1 MRVHLTLICL
11 ATVALAACSGGGSGG
26 GLPSGSGGGGTT
38 PQSSSQATNEQAVAA
53 TNGVGTP
60 VKSFATYEQTI
71 STTTSS
77 SVASNVRFAAA
88 STTATA
94 SGACKS
100 GVEFFSPDTAGDPN
114 STETKV
120 FYDAACTELARDTV
134 RVYTATSSTAET
146 VARTEMQY
154 APNNGTPIATRTSSE
169 AIAGATFDSFG
180 FPIAADGFS
189 RSATSQLT
197 IAGSKTISSGDELVM
212 QAAASGTNG
221 FCDDSAGFNV
231 TGSTTLGETFGWAGG
246 VLAGGTRTVN
256 SDGSVTWTATHAG
269 TGYKA
274 PIGGLSLATGTLNTA
289 CPIATPAFT
298 LAGGTSEGTY
308 SIPVVATYR
317 SGVLQSLTV
326 TNATLSNGNT
336 LSIATTPGALPSS
349 QTFITGT
356 IAQSGTQIATF
367 SVDAFGDGTL
377 TVTKTGA
384 QFVITDWHVVK

>member
-1 MRVHLTLICL
+1 MRAHLTLMCL

-26 GLPSGSGGGGTT
+26 SLPSGSGGGGTGT
-38 PQSSSQATNEQAVAA
+38 TTQSTNEQAVAA

-60 VKSFATYEQTI
+60 VKNFASYEASI
-71 STTTSS
+71 STSTSS
-77 SVASNVRFAAA
+77 AAASNVRFATTA
-88 STTATA
+88 SAATA

-114 STETKV
+114 STETKL
-120 FYDAACTELARDTV
+120 FYDLACTDLARDTV
-134 RVYTATSSTAET
+134 RIYTASSSTAES
-146 VARTEMQY
+146 VSRSEMLY
-154 APNNGTPIATRTSSE
+154 AMNNGTPIATRTSTE

-180 FPIAADGFS
+180 FPIAADGFT
-189 RSATSQLT
+189 RSATSQLA
-197 IAGSKTISSGDELVM
+197 IAGSIVM
-212 QAAASGTNG
+212 QAATSDTNG
-221 FCDDSAGFNV
+221 FCDDSAGFSV
-231 TGSTTLGETFGWAGG
+231 TGSTSLGETFGWAGG

-274 PIGGLSLATGTLNTA
+274 PIGGLSLAVGTLNTS

-298 LAGGTSEGTY
+298 LAGGTSDGTY
-308 SIPVVATYR
+308 SIPVVASFK
-317 SGVLQSLTV
+317 SGILQSLTV

-336 LSIATTPGALPSS
+336 LSISTTPGALPSS
-349 QTFITGT
+349 SSFITGT
-356 IAQSGTQIATF
+356 ISQSGTQVATF
-367 SVDAFGDGTL
+367 SVDAFGDGVL

>member
-1 MRVHLTLICL
+1 MRAHLTLICL

-26 GLPSGSGGGGTT
+26 GLPAGSGGGGTT
-38 PQSSSQATNEQAVAA
+38 TQSTNEQAVAA

-60 VKSFATYEQTI
+60 VKNFASYEASI
-71 STTTSS
+71 STSASS
-77 SVASNVRFAAA
+77 TVASNARFAT
-88 STTATA
+88 SATA
-94 SGACKS
+94 SGTCRS

-114 STETKV
+114 STETKL
-120 FYDAACTELARDTV
+120 FYDLACTDLARDTV
-134 RVYTATSSTAET
+134 RVYTASSSTAET
-146 VARTEMQY
+146 VSRTEMLY
-154 APNNGTPIATRTSSE
+154 AMNNGTPIATRTSTE

-180 FPIAADGFS
+180 FPITADGFT
-189 RSATSQLT
+189 RSATSQLA

-212 QAAASGTNG
+212 QAATGGTNG

-246 VLAGGTRTVN
+246 TLAGGTRTVN

-274 PIGGLSLATGTLNTA
+274 PIGGLSLAIGTLNTA

-308 SIPVVATYR
+308 SIPVVATYK

-336 LSIATTPGALPSS
+336 LSISTTPGALPSS
-349 QTFITGT
+349 SSFITGT
-356 IAQSGTQIATF
+356 ISQSGTQVATF
-367 SVDAFGDGTL
+367 SVDAFGDGVL

>member
-1 MRVHLTLICL
+1 MRAHLTIMCL

-26 GLPSGSGGGGTT
+26 SLPTGSGGGGTT
-38 PQSSSQATNEQAVAA
+38 TQSTNEQAVAA

-60 VKSFATYEQTI
+60 VKNFASYEASISTSTSSGAASNARFAT
-71 STTTSS
+71 
-77 SVASNVRFAAA
+77 AA
-88 STTATA
+88 STATA
-94 SGACKS
+94 SGTCKS

-114 STETKV
+114 STETKL
-120 FYDAACTELARDTV
+120 FYDLACTDLARDTV
-134 RVYTATSSTAET
+134 RIYTASSSTAET
-146 VARTEMQY
+146 VSRTEMLY
-154 APNNGTPIATRTSSE
+154 AMNNGTPIATRTSTE

-180 FPIAADGFS
+180 FPITADGFT
-189 RSATSQLT
+189 RSATSQLA
-197 IAGSKTISSGDELVM
+197 IAGSKTISSGDEIVM

-246 VLAGGTRTVN
+246 TLAGGTRTVN

-274 PIGGLSLATGTLNTA
+274 PIGGLSLAIGTLNTT

-298 LAGGTSEGTY
+298 LAGGTSDGTY

-317 SGVLQSLTV
+317 SGILQSLTV

-336 LSIATTPGALPSS
+336 LSISTTPGALPSS
-349 QTFITGT
+349 SSFITGT
-356 IAQSGTQIATF
+356 ISQSGTQVATF
-367 SVDAFGDGTL
+367 SVDAFGDGVL

>member
-1 MRVHLTLICL
+1 MRAHLTLMCL

-26 GLPSGSGGGGTT
+26 GLPTGSGGGGGTT
-38 PQSSSQATNEQAVAA
+38 IQSTNEQAVAA

-60 VKSFATYEQTI
+60 VKNFSSYEASVSTATP
-71 STTTSS
+71 SG
-77 SVASNVRFAAA
+77 VASNKRFAA
-88 STTATA
+88 STA
-94 SGACKS
+94 SATGSCTF

-114 STETKV
+114 STETKLY
-120 FYDAACTELARDTV
+120 YDLACTDLARDTV
-134 RVYTATSSTAET
+134 RTYTASGSTAET
-146 VARTEMQY
+146 VSRTEMLY
-154 APNNGTPIATRTSSE
+154 AMNDGTPIATRTSTE

-180 FPIAADGFS
+180 FPIAADGFT

-197 IAGSKTISSGDELVM
+197 IAGAKTISSGDELVM

-231 TGSTTLGETFGWAGG
+231 AGSSTLGETFGWSGG

-274 PIGGLSLATGTLNTA
+274 PIGGLSLAVGTLNSS

-298 LAGGTSEGTY
+298 LAGGTSDGTY
-308 SIPVVATYR
+308 SIPVVATYK
-317 SGVLQSLTV
+317 SGILQSLTV

-336 LSIATTPGALPSS
+336 LSISTTPGALPSS
-349 QTFITGT
+349 SSFITGT
-356 IAQSGTQIATF
+356 ISQSGTQVATF
-367 SVDAFGDGTL
+367 SVDAFGDGVL

>member
-1 MRVHLTLICL
+1 MRAHLTLMCL

-26 GLPSGSGGGGTT
+26 SLPSGSGGGGTGT
-38 PQSSSQATNEQAVAA
+38 TTQSTNEQAVAA

-60 VKSFATYEQTI
+60 VKNFASYEASI
-71 STTTSS
+71 STSTSS
-77 SVASNVRFAAA
+77 AAASNVRFATTA
-88 STTATA
+88 SAATA

-114 STETKV
+114 STETKL
-120 FYDAACTELARDTV
+120 FYDLACTDLARDTV
-134 RVYTATSSTAET
+134 RIYTASSSTAES
-146 VARTEMQY
+146 VSRSEMLY
-154 APNNGTPIATRTSSE
+154 AMNNGTPIATRTSTE

-180 FPIAADGFS
+180 FPIAADGFT
-189 RSATSQLT
+189 RSATSQLA

-212 QAAASGTNG
+212 QAATSDTNG
-221 FCDDSAGFNV
+221 FCDDSAGFSV
-231 TGSTTLGETFGWAGG
+231 TGSTSLGETFGWAGG

-274 PIGGLSLATGTLNTA
+274 PIGGLSLAVGTLNTS

-298 LAGGTSEGTY
+298 LAGGTSDGTY
-308 SIPVVATYR
+308 SIPVVASFK
-317 SGVLQSLTV
+317 SGILQSLTV

-336 LSIATTPGALPSS
+336 LSISTTPGALPSS
-349 QTFITGT
+349 SSFITGT
-356 IAQSGTQIATF
+356 ISQSGTQVATF
-367 SVDAFGDGTL
+367 SVDAFGDGVL

>member
-1 MRVHLTLICL
+1 MCL

-26 GLPSGSGGGGTT
+26 SLPSGSGGGGTGT
-38 PQSSSQATNEQAVAA
+38 TTQSTNEQAVAA

-60 VKSFATYEQTI
+60 VKNFASYEASI
-71 STTTSS
+71 STSTSS
-77 SVASNVRFAAA
+77 AAASNVRFATTA
-88 STTATA
+88 SAATA

-100 GVEFFSPDTAGDPN
+100 GVEFFSPDTAGDSN
-114 STETKV
+114 STETKL
-120 FYDAACTELARDTV
+120 FYDLACTDLARETV
-134 RVYTATSSTAET
+134 RIYTASSSTAEI
-146 VARTEMQY
+146 VSRTEMLY
-154 APNNGTPIATRTSSE
+154 AMNNGTPIATRTSTE

-180 FPIAADGFS
+180 FPITADGFT
-189 RSATSQLT
+189 RSATSQLA

-274 PIGGLSLATGTLNTA
+274 PIGGLSLAVGTLNTS

-298 LAGGTSEGTY
+298 LAGGTSDGTY
-308 SIPVVATYR
+308 SIPVVATFK
-317 SGVLQSLTV
+317 SGILQSLTV

-336 LSIATTPGALPSS
+336 LSISTTPGALPSS
-349 QTFITGT
+349 SSFITGT
-356 IAQSGTQIATF
+356 ISQSGTQVATF
-367 SVDAFGDGTL
+367 SVDAFGDGVL

>member
-1 MRVHLTLICL
+1 MCL

-26 GLPSGSGGGGTT
+26 SLPSGSGGGGTGT
-38 PQSSSQATNEQAVAA
+38 TTQSTNEQAVAA

-60 VKSFATYEQTI
+60 VKNFASYEASI
-71 STTTSS
+71 STSTSS
-77 SVASNVRFAAA
+77 AAASNVRFATTA
-88 STTATA
+88 SAATA

-100 GVEFFSPDTAGDPN
+100 GVEFFSPDTAGDSN
-114 STETKV
+114 STETKL
-120 FYDAACTELARDTV
+120 FYDLACTDLARDTV
-134 RVYTATSSTAET
+134 RIYTASSSTAET
-146 VARTEMQY
+146 VSRTEMLY
-154 APNNGTPIATRTSSE
+154 AMNNGTPIATRTSTE

-180 FPIAADGFS
+180 FPITADGFT
-189 RSATSQLT
+189 RSATSQLA

-274 PIGGLSLATGTLNTA
+274 PIGGLSLAVGTLNTS

-298 LAGGTSEGTY
+298 LAGGTSDGTY
-308 SIPVVATYR
+308 SIPVVATFK
-317 SGVLQSLTV
+317 SGILQSLTV

-336 LSIATTPGALPSS
+336 LSISTTPGALPSS
-349 QTFITGT
+349 SSFITGT
-356 IAQSGTQIATF
+356 ISQSGTQVATF
-367 SVDAFGDGTL
+367 SVDAFGDGVL

>member
-26 GLPSGSGGGGTT
+26 GLPSGSGGTT
-38 PQSSSQATNEQAVAA
+38 LQSSSQATNEQAVAA

-88 STTATA
+88 SMTATA

-349 QTFITGT
+349 PTFITGT
-356 IAQSGTQIATF
+356 IAQTGTQIATF

>member
-1 MRVHLTLICL
+1 MRAHLTLMCL

-26 GLPSGSGGGGTT
+26 SLPSGSGGGGTGT
-38 PQSSSQATNEQAVAA
+38 TTQSTNEQAVAA

-60 VKSFATYEQTI
+60 VKNFASYEASI
-71 STTTSS
+71 STSTSS
-77 SVASNVRFAAA
+77 AAASNVRFATTA
-88 STTATA
+88 SAATA

-100 GVEFFSPDTAGDPN
+100 GVEFFSPDTAGDSN
-114 STETKV
+114 STETKL
-120 FYDAACTELARDTV
+120 FYDLACTDLARDTV
-134 RVYTATSSTAET
+134 RIYTASSSTAET
-146 VARTEMQY
+146 VSRTEMLY
-154 APNNGTPIATRTSSE
+154 AMNNGTPIATRTSTE

-180 FPIAADGFS
+180 FPITADGFT
-189 RSATSQLT
+189 RSATSQLA

-274 PIGGLSLATGTLNTA
+274 PIGGLSLAVGTLNTS

-298 LAGGTSEGTY
+298 LAGGTSDGTY
-308 SIPVVATYR
+308 SIPVVATFK
-317 SGVLQSLTV
+317 SGILQSLTV

-336 LSIATTPGALPSS
+336 LSISTTPGALPSS
-349 QTFITGT
+349 SSFITGT
-356 IAQSGTQIATF
+356 ISQSGTQVATF
-367 SVDAFGDGTL
+367 SVDAFGDGVL